1 MKANAEATTTRIE
14 QPLDEASV
22 PDAFLPEQYFD
33 RLSAKT
39 VDTPEKRLMFAILV
53 DAVIQLQRRNTPVA
67 IEAERWIRGEDDEEP
82 LFSFQDV
89 CDALGIEAEYLARGL
104 LSRVQNAKP
113 ASVAVPVRQLRT
125 SHRRITVLRKRR
137 RRTAAQRA
145 AAASERKAADAS

>member
-1 MKANAEATTTRIE
+1 MKANAEVARTVE

-33 RLSAKT
+33 RLSSRT
-39 VDTPEKRLMFAILV
+39 TDTPEKRLMFAILV

-67 IEAERWIRGEDDEEP
+67 LEAERWIRGDDDEEP

-89 CDALGIEAEYLARGL
+89 CDALGIEAGYLARGL
-104 LSRVQNAKP
+104 LTRVQHSRP
-113 ASVAVPVRQLRT
+113 ASLAVPVRQLRT

-137 RRTAAQRA
+137 RRSAAQRA
-145 AAASERKAADAS
+145 ALASKSAAAS

>member
-1 MKANAEATTTRIE
+1 MTTNVELARTE
-14 QPLDEASV
+14 QPLDEGSV

-33 RLSAKT
+33 RLSSRT
-39 VDTPEKRLMFAILV
+39 TDTPEKRLMFAILV
-53 DAVIQLQRRNTPVA
+53 DAVIQLQRRSTQVA
-67 IEAERWIRGEDDEEP
+67 LEAERWIRGEDEEEP

-104 LSRVQNAKP
+104 LTRVQNARP
-113 ASVAVPVRQLRT
+113 ASLAVPVRQLRT

-145 AAASERKAADAS
+145 AMARTNKAAAAS

>member
-1 MKANAEATTTRIE
+1 MNANLEVAKVE

-33 RLSAKT
+33 RLSART
-39 VDTPEKRLMFAILV
+39 TDTPEKRLMFAILV
-53 DAVIQLQRRNTPVA
+53 DAVIQLQRKNTAVA
-67 IEAERWIRGEDDEEP
+67 LEAERWIRGEDEEEP

-89 CDALGIEAEYLARGL
+89 CDALGIESAYLARGL
-104 LSRVQNAKP
+104 LARVQNTRP

-145 AAASERKAADAS
+145 RAAAQAKTAAAS